1 MSSSEQ
7 VSKLHVSELV
17 DLAYKLASEHFKD
30 QIFSFTSIW
39 SKVWKSASNFSK
51 EKVENWIGYFYVE
64 LLNDPRFIIFS
75 FNKWRLKEFMD
86 FDEVKKFE
94 KTVISDE
101 SLFEEGYESY
111 LNLEKSKKSIEVA
124 PEALQKEDLD
134 DPEDDSEQD
143 QEDPETLDEV
153 FEEEV

>member
-1 MSSSEQ
+1 MSITEQ
-7 VSKLHVSELV
+7 PTKLHVSELV

-39 SKVWKSASNFSK
+39 SKVWKSATNFSK

-86 FDEVKKFE
+86 FDEVRKFE
-94 KTVISDE
+94 KTVVSDE
-101 SLFEEGYESY
+101 SLFEEDYESY
-111 LNLEKSKKSIEVA
+111 LAAEKSKKSIEVA
-124 PEALQKEDLD
+124 PEALQKDLD
-134 DPEDDSEQD
+134 DPEDDSDQD
-143 QEDPETLDEV
+143 QEDSEVLDEV